1 MNQTPD
7 EPTPTDPSATS
18 APHAFRLGFAP
29 GVTPAKWVR
38 TWRDRLTVP
47 LELVPLGTLD
57 AGASVRDG
65 EVHAALVRR
74 PVDRFGQPG
83 TADSRTQ
90 VLHAIPLYDEV
101 PVVVVGKEHLLS
113 VADEVTIV
121 DLADELVLHPH
132 DDTFDWA
139 GAGADASSAE
149 RGTPPGVP
157 AADRPAD
164 AAAAIALAAA
174 GVGAVVVPMSVARLH
189 HRKDV
194 VHVPYAGGPTSGI
207 ALVWPVAGAHELAEE
222 LVGIVRGRSVNSSRG
237 AAATDTQARP
247 EAGRPAAAPLTRAEK
262 ERRAK
267 AAAVRKA
274 EDHRAARIRKVTE
287 RNEAARAKAMGK
299 KAAKAKKP
307 GKLSKGG
314 GKPGRKRG

>member
-1 MNQTPD
+1 VDETPHETVPT
-7 EPTPTDPSATS
+7 EPEAAA
-18 APHAFRLGFAP
+18 APQAFRLGFAP
-29 GVTPAKWVR
+29 GVIPAKWVR

-47 LELVPLGTLD
+47 LELVPIAALD

-65 EVHAALVRR
+65 VVDAALVRR
-74 PVDRFGQPG
+74 PVVRTGRPG
-83 TADSRTQ
+83 TPDARTK

-113 VADEVTIV
+113 LADEVTIV
-121 DLADELVLHPH
+121 DLAEEVVLHPL
-132 DDTFDWA
+132 DDPFDWA
-139 GAGADASSAE
+139 GVGDDAADAD
-149 RGTPPGVP
+149 RGTPPGLP
-157 AADRPAD
+157 AVERPAD
-164 AAAAIALAAA
+164 AAAAIALVAA
-174 GVGAVVVPMSVARLH
+174 GVGVVPMSVARLH

-194 VHVPYAGGPTSGI
+194 VHVPYAGGPTSGVS
-207 ALVWPVAGAHELAEE
+207 LVWPVERAHPLAEE

-237 AAATDTQARP
+237 AAATDTQQA
-247 EAGRPAAAPLTRAEK
+247 AGGGERQAAPLTRAEK

-267 AAAVRKA
+267 AAAARKA
-274 EDHRAARIRKVTE
+274 EDHKAARARKVAE

-314 GKPGRKRG
+314 GKGRKR

>member
-1 MNQTPD
+1 MNETPHETAPT
-7 EPTPTDPSATS
+7 EPEASA
-18 APHAFRLGFAP
+18 APQAFRLGFAP

-47 LELVPLGTLD
+47 LELVPISTLD

-65 EVHAALVRR
+65 QVHAALVRR
-74 PVDRFGQPG
+74 PVVRTGRPG
-83 TADSRTQ
+83 TPDARTK

-113 VADEVTIV
+113 LADEVTIV
-121 DLADELVLHPH
+121 DLADELVLHPL
-132 DDTFDWA
+132 DDVLDWA
-139 GAGADASSAE
+139 GVGDDAAPAD
-149 RGTPPGVP
+149 RGTPPGLP
-157 AADRPAD
+157 ALERPDD

-174 GVGAVVVPMSVARLH
+174 GVGVVVVPMSVARLH

-194 VHVPYAGGPTSGI
+194 VHVPYAGGPTSGVS
-207 ALVWPVAGAHELAEE
+207 LVWPVDGAHELAEE

-237 AAATDTQARP
+237 AAATDTQQTAPGSDRQ
-247 EAGRPAAAPLTRAEK
+247 AAPLTRAEK

-267 AAAVRKA
+267 AAVTRKA
-274 EDHRAARIRKVTE
+274 EDHKAARIRKVAE

-314 GKPGRKRG
+314 GKGRKR

>member
-1 MNQTPD
+1 MDATPD
-7 EPTPTDPSATS
+7 DPAPTDAAPTS
-18 APHAFRLGFAP
+18 SAFRLGFVP

-57 AGASVRDG
+57 GGAAVREGAVD
-65 EVHAALVRR
+65 ASLSRR
-74 PVDRFGQPG
+74 PVDRHD
-83 TADSRTQ
+83 ADGRTP

-101 PVVVVGKEHLLS
+101 PVVVVAKEHLLS
-113 VADEVTIV
+113 VADEVTAE
-121 DLADELVLHPH
+121 DLLEEVVLHPL
-132 DDTFDWA
+132 DDTFDWLGRE
-139 GAGADASSAE
+139 GAQPASRASD

-157 AADRPAD
+157 ALERPETASD
-164 AAAAIALAAA
+164 AVALVAA
-174 GVGAVVVPMSVARLH
+174 GVGVVVLPMSVARLH

-207 ALVWPVAGAHELAEE
+207 SLVWPVADAHPLAEE

-237 AAATDTQARP
+237 AAATDAR
-247 EAGRPAAAPLTRAEK
+247 ADDGGRPAAAPLTRAEK
-262 ERRAK
+262 ERRDK
-267 AAAVRKA
+267 AAAARRA
-274 EDHRAARIRKVTE
+274 EDHKAARIRKIKE
-287 RNEAARAKAMGK
+287 RNEAAKAKAMGK

-314 GKPGRKRG
+314 AKRGKRG